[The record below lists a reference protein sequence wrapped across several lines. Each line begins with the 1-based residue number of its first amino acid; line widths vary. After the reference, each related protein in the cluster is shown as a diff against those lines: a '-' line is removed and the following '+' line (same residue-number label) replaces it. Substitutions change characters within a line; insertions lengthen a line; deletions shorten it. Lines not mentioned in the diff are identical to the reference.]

1 MNYDDWKLATPDYEQ
16 MVSECCGADYDY
28 INDDYEPTCCKCN
41 EETFIIEKYEY
52 DISEKEAIAEMRMD
66 EERLERD

>member
-1 MNYDDWKLATPDYEQ
+1 MTYDGSTLATHEYEEI
-16 MVSECCGADYDY
+16 VSECCGADYDN
-28 INDDYEPTCCKCN
+28 IKDDYEPTCSKCN

-52 DISEKEAIAEMRMD
+52 DISEKEGIAEMRMD